1 MRPLR
6 PVWKRKTRLTQVENE
21 RVVKNINCLCA
32 VEVCRM
38 IFFGGFFFDD
48 AKCEVMTTRLSVKP
62 SMTFAICF
70 NKLKI
75 KISILIKI
83 IETNVYTK
91 VTTRMDLIFDVV
103 LLLMYFKVR

>member
-1 MRPLR
+1 LRPLR
-6 PVWKRKTRLTQVENE
+6 PVLKRKTRFTQVRNE
-21 RVVKNINCLCA
+21 RVVKNIYCLCA

-48 AKCEVMTTRLSVKP
+48 AKCEVMTTR
-62 SMTFAICF
+62 

-103 LLLMYFKVR
+103 LLLMYLKVM